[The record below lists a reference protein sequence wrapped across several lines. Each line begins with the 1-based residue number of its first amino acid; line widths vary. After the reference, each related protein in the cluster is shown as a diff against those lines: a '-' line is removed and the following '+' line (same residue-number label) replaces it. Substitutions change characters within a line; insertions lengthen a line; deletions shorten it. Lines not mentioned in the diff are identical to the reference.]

1 MAKVRAYEAD
11 LQLQRIRMA
20 NLKVMRGETDKERS
34 LVKKMGSELEKVGG
48 KDQEKKALEVWGL
61 MRHMIWVG
69 WESVLNY
76 FVRNYSYFL
85 V

>member
-48 KDQEKKALEVWGL
+48 KDQEKKALEV
-61 MRHMIWVG
+61 
-69 WESVLNY
+69 
-76 FVRNYSYFL
+76 
-85 V
+85 